1 MTYLQLKYYLNN
13 EDLSSI
19 SYREFND
26 EEQDEYPIFSIC
38 LSGSEGQIFKQS
50 HEVFTSHN
58 VTRESYSNYLQ
69 GWLED
74 NFDQLFSIKYD
85 DVALDIKEGY
95 LSWTHESYYQE
106 GRQKYGSFD
115 MQPSFQD
122 STHLCVSKI
131 FTIEKMSSNPMT

>member
-1 MTYLQLKYYLNN
+1 MTYLQFKYYLNN
-13 EDLSSI
+13 DDLSSI

-26 EEQDEYPIFSIC
+26 EEQDEYPIFSIG
-38 LSGSEGQIFKQS
+38 LLGSEGQIFKQS

-74 NFDQLFSIKYD
+74 YFDQLFSIKYD
-85 DVALDIKEGY
+85 EVAMDIKEGY
-95 LSWTHESYYQE
+95 LSWTHEIYYQE

-115 MQPSFQD
+115 MHPSDNKSNSD
-122 STHLCVSKI
+122 SY
-131 FTIEKMSSNPMT
+131 